1 MDITYLGAI
10 VALIGLVASAVGTVV
25 GAKVSIKLLQAAHDR
40 FEDAV
45 WKAIDGERAERGL
58 IAGRVSKIEGI
69 CEATRNKGG
78 CP

>member
-1 MDITYLGAI
+1 MDLTYLGAI

-25 GAKVSIKLLQAAHDR
+25 GAKVSIKLLQAAHDK
-40 FEDAV
+40 FEKAV
-45 WKAIDGERAERGL
+45 WEAIGDDRAERGL
-58 IAGRVSKIEGI
+58 IAGRVSHIEGI